1 MDRPS
6 WDANPLG
13 LRDASVSHIPAGVP
27 GTTRSLSRFSHL
39 KDFAEA
45 GLEAGKRSG

>member
-6 WDANPLG
+6 WDVNPLG

-27 GTTRSLSRFSHL
+27 GTTRGLSRFSHL